1 MTSPGSGKHWRP
13 YQMVASTPL
22 SLHRVHH
29 LHRRAGFG
37 ANWSELQR
45 DMEAG
50 PDATVDRILGVAELV
65 KSFDVDDSNAEP
77 KVLTTSA
84 TDFDSLQQLIGD
96 AAVSSGDINRL
107 KAWWFYRILYSGDPL
122 TERMTLMWHNHFATS
137 NLKVANVAMMKRQ
150 NDLLR
155 RHAMGKF
162 GDLLRAVV
170 KDAAMMAWLD
180 AKANRKGKPNE
191 NLARELMELFTL
203 GVGHYSETDVK
214 EVARALTG
222 WTVRGGDFEQV
233 AAYHDDGTK
242 QVLGEQGDFDGD
254 DVLAILLKQKPL
266 ARRIAV
272 RLCEA
277 FFGEDVITDDAL
289 GELASGLR
297 ERDLD
302 IGWAVE
308 TILRS
313 EAFFADDNIGN
324 RVLDPIQ
331 FMVGPLR
338 SLEMLDPPPSTL
350 LLVEWSTKLGQDLFY
365 PPNVFGW
372 PGGRSWLTTRTM
384 IGRANFVSTLCRGDL
399 HRPARPL
406 GIEALALKHG
416 YSSEATQA
424 NFASELLFGHQ
435 GQAGNVEMMLRSTA
449 AHLG

>member
-1 MTSPGSGKHWRP
+1 MT
-13 YQMVASTPL
+13 VASQAAWKRYAPTESRPW

-45 DMEAG
+45 DVEAG
-50 PDATVDRILGVAELV
+50 PEVAVDRVLRGG
-65 KSFDVDDSNAEP
+65 NA
-77 KVLTTSA
+77 TD
-84 TDFDSLQQLIGD
+84 DFDSLQRLIGD

-137 NLKVANVAMMKRQ
+137 NLKVVNVAMMKRQ

-155 RHAMGKF
+155 KHALGKF

-170 KDAAMMAWLD
+170 KDAAMMVWLD
-180 AKANRKGKPNE
+180 AKANRKSKPNE

-222 WTVRGGDFEQV
+222 WTVRGGDFEEV

-254 DVLAILLKQKPL
+254 DVLAILLKHESL
-266 ARRIAV
+266 ARRIAM

-289 GELASGLR
+289 DELASGLR
-297 ERDLD
+297 DHDLD

-324 RVLDPIQ
+324 RVLDPIP
-331 FMVGPLR
+331 FMIVPLR
-338 SLEMLDPPPSTL
+338 ALEMLDPPPSTL
-350 LLVEWSTKLGQDLFY
+350 LLAEWASKLGQDLFY

-384 IGRANFVSTLCRGDL
+384 IGRANYVSALCRGEL
-399 HRPARPL
+399 HRPIKPPDI
-406 GIEALALKHG
+406 GALATKHDFSTPAERTKFTSRLLLG
-416 YSSEATQA
+416 HENATGDMEA
-424 NFASELLFGHQ
+424 
-435 GQAGNVEMMLRSTA
+435 MLRRPSSQ
-449 AHLG
+449 LG

>member
-1 MTSPGSGKHWRP
+1 MN
-13 YQMVASTPL
+13 VASLAAWKPYEVTERCPWDL
-22 SLHRVHH
+22 RRVHH

-37 ANWSELQR
+37 AHWSESQR
-45 DMEAG
+45 DLQAG
-50 PDATVDRILGVAELV
+50 PDAAVDLIFGKGTLA
-65 KSFDVDDSNAEP
+65 SS
-77 KVLTTSA
+77 TTE
-84 TDFDSLQQLIGD
+84 TDDFDSLQQLIGD

-137 NLKVANVAMMKRQ
+137 NLKVASAAMMKRQ

-170 KDAAMMAWLD
+170 KDAAMMVWLD

-254 DVLAILLKQKPL
+254 DVLAILLKQGPL
-266 ARRIAV
+266 ARRIAM
-272 RLCEA
+272 RLCEV
-277 FFGEDVITDDAL
+277 FFGEDPITDDAL
-289 GELASGLR
+289 DELASGLR
-297 ERDLD
+297 DHDLD
-302 IGWAVE
+302 IGWGVE

-324 RVLDPIQ
+324 RVLDPIP
-331 FMVGPLR
+331 FMIAPLR
-338 SLEMLDPPPSTL
+338 GLEMLDPPPSTL
-350 LLVEWSTKLGQDLFY
+350 LLAEWAAKLGQDLFH

-384 IGRANFVSTLCRGDL
+384 IGRANYVSALCRGEL
-399 HRPARPL
+399 HRPNRPPDI
-406 GIEALALKHG
+406 GALATKHG
-416 YSSEATQA
+416 FSTPAERTKFTSMFLLGHENAT
-424 NFASELLFGHQ
+424 GDM
-435 GQAGNVEMMLRSTA
+435 EMILRQPGSQ
-449 AHLG
+449 LG

>member
-1 MTSPGSGKHWRP
+1 MKSTSHWKQFHKSGA
-13 YQMVASTPL
+13 ASWDL
-22 SLHRVHH
+22 GRVHH

-37 ANWSELQR
+37 ATWDGLQR
-45 DMEAG
+45 DLVAG
-50 PDATVDRILGVAELV
+50 PEAAVDRLLRG
-65 KSFDVDDSNAEP
+65 DDAADE
-77 KVLTTSA
+77 
-84 TDFDSLQQLIGD
+84 FDSLQRLIGD

-137 NLKVANVAMMKRQ
+137 HLKVANVAMMKRQ

-155 RHAMGKF
+155 EHSMGKF

-170 KDAAMMAWLD
+170 KDAAMMVWLD
-180 AKANRKGKPNE
+180 AKANRKDKPNE

-222 WTVRGGDFEQV
+222 WTTRDNAFAEVD
-233 AAYHDDGTK
+233 AYHDEGEK
-242 QVLGEQGDFDGD
+242 QILGQQGDFDGD
-254 DVLAILLKQKPL
+254 DVLDILLGQDSV
-266 ARRIAV
+266 ATRIAS
-272 RLCEA
+272 RLCEV
-277 FFGEDVITDDAL
+277 FFGENVL
-289 GELASGLR
+289 GDEPIEELAVGLC

-302 IGWAVE
+302 VGWAVE

-313 EAFFADDNIGN
+313 QAFYDDDNMGS
-324 RVLDPIQ
+324 RVLDPIG

-350 LLVEWSTKLGQDLFY
+350 LLAEWSAKLGQDLFY

-384 IGRANFVSTLCRGDL
+384 IGRANFIHALCSGEL
-399 HRPARPL
+399 HRPGQPFSMTGLVRKY
-406 GIEALALKHG
+406 GVTG
-416 YSSEATQA
+416 QA
-424 NFASELLFGHQ
+424 AQTRFASVLLLGHE
-435 GQAGNVEMMLRSTA
+435 GLTGDVESMLRSPQS
-449 AHLG
+449 HLG